1 MRNKY
6 LKYATVF
13 VILKEI
19 SCKIKISKVDARQ
32 RQSLQIDK
40 RKSEKSSKN
49 YYNFIKK
56 ALNMSEFLKYLK
68 DR

>member
-19 SCKIKISKVDARQ
+19 SYRLKVSKVDARQ

-40 RKSEKSSKN
+40 RRENQKSHERTITIPLKG
-49 YYNFIKK
+49 
-56 ALNMSEFLKYLK
+56 SEYDWIFKIFK
-68 DR
+68 R

>member
-19 SCKIKISKVDARQ
+19 SYRIKISKVDARQ

-40 RKSEKSSKN
+40 TRENQRSHQRTITIS
-49 YYNFIKK
+49 
-56 ALNMSEFLKYLK
+56 LKRL
-68 DR
+68 